1 MKYLVENLLPLAVIS
16 IDAKE
21 NMRERVRE
29 KTFIDRTTKNTKK

>member
-21 NMRERVRE
+21 NMRER
-29 KTFIDRTTKNTKK
+29 KTFIDRTTENTKK

>member
-21 NMRERVRE
+21 TPRERERE
-29 KTFIDRTTKNTKK
+29 RE